1 MHANKGQDH
10 GLHSLDYVYSL
21 CCKSMFA
28 MKSAIKGGRVLRYL
42 EAERAES
49 MDRGNGA
56 QK

>member
-1 MHANKGQDH
+1 
-10 GLHSLDYVYSL
+10 
-21 CCKSMFA
+21 MFA
-28 MKSAIKGGRVLRYL
+28 MKSAIEGGRVPRYL